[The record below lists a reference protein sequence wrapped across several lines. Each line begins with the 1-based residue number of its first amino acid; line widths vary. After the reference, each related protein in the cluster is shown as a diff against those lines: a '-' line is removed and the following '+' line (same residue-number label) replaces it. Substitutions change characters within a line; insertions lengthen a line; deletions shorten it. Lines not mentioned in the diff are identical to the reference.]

1 MRAEPFQIQN
11 FINGEFV
18 EPISGRYLDNVE
30 PATGKPYSQVAD
42 SDAHD
47 VDLAVAAAEKAF
59 SDWSKKTAA
68 ERSDF
73 LLRIAGLVER
83 DLEKFARAESIDT
96 GKPIALARSLD
107 IPRAVA
113 NFRFFAT
120 AILHTESEAHI
131 TDNIAFNYTLRQP
144 RGIAGLISPWNLPLY
159 LLSWKIAPAIAVG
172 NTAIA
177 KPSELTPMTAY
188 MLCEVAREVGLPNG
202 VLNVVHGT
210 GPNVG
215 SAITAHP
222 KINTISFTGGT
233 ATGRKVAEAC
243 APLFKKVSLELG
255 GKNPN
260 IIFADADLDAAIAG
274 SVRSSFA
281 NQGQVCLC
289 GSRLFVERSAYKN
302 FVERFIDKASQL
314 CLGDPLD
321 EKTEQGAI
329 VNKTQLEKVKF
340 YVDLAQK
347 EGGKIALGGSAPQA
361 PNERCREGYFFQPT
375 VITGLSV
382 SCRTNREE
390 IFGPVI
396 TITPF
401 DSEEEVIDHANDVEY
416 GLSSSVWTQN
426 LSRAH
431 RVAERINTGT
441 VWVNCWLVRDLR
453 VPFGGMKQSGVGREG
468 GEEALALLH
477 RAKKCLH
484 REVRYLSYENR
495 AEVEDLIARL
505 RGYLWHTSSLEGFR
519 QIHAQNAIKVNRGDL
534 PKAYSQ
540 SQYSNCLEEGGIS
553 LFDLITHRDRDLIGE
568 DLLLLDKWP
577 GVMFRHTPTVFLGM
591 ELSSIASN
599 LLFYPE
605 LKRRRGLGGII
616 PRIEV
621 CHVGDIS
628 LDLVKKIGL
637 WVEAKPTDIL
647 FYRDV
652 DDAIGALAPKETQ

>member
-1 MRAEPFQIQN
+1 MTKTPEKIQN
-11 FINGEFV
+11 FIDGQFV
-18 EPISGRYLDNVE
+18 DPVGGKYIDNIE

-42 SDAHD
+42 SDARD

-59 SDWSKKTAA
+59 RDWSIKPAA
-68 ERSDF
+68 ERSRY
-73 LLRIAGLVER
+73 LLRIADLIER

-96 GKPIALARSLD
+96 GKPISLARTLD

-131 TDNIAFNYTLRQP
+131 TDNVAFNYTLRQP
-144 RGIAGLISPWNLPLY
+144 RGITRLISPWNLPLY

-188 MLCEVAREVGLPNG
+188 MLCEIAREAGLPNG
-202 VLNVVHGT
+202 VLNVVQGT

-233 ATGRKVAEAC
+233 VTGRKVAEAC

-289 GSRLFVERSAYKN
+289 GSRVFVEKPIYKE
-302 FVERFIDKASQL
+302 FVERFIEKTAQL

-321 EKTEQGAI
+321 ENTEQGAI

-375 VITGLSV
+375 VITGLSG
-382 SCRTNREE
+382 SLRTN
-390 IFGPVI
+390 
-396 TITPF
+396 
-401 DSEEEVIDHANDVEY
+401 Y
-416 GLSSSVWTQN
+416 
-426 LSRAH
+426 
-431 RVAERINTGT
+431 
-441 VWVNCWLVRDLR
+441 
-453 VPFGGMKQSGVGREG
+453 EG
-468 GEEALALLH
+468 
-477 RAKKCLH
+477 
-484 REVRYLSYENR
+484 
-495 AEVEDLIARL
+495 
-505 RGYLWHTSSLEGFR
+505 
-519 QIHAQNAIKVNRGDL
+519 
-534 PKAYSQ
+534 
-540 SQYSNCLEEGGIS
+540 
-553 LFDLITHRDRDLIGE
+553 
-568 DLLLLDKWP
+568 
-577 GVMFRHTPTVFLGM
+577 
-591 ELSSIASN
+591 
-599 LLFYPE
+599 
-605 LKRRRGLGGII
+605 
-616 PRIEV
+616 
-621 CHVGDIS
+621 
-628 LDLVKKIGL
+628 
-637 WVEAKPTDIL
+637 
-647 FYRDV
+647 
-652 DDAIGALAPKETQ
+652 

>member
-1 MRAEPFQIQN
+1 MHMHTGSTQINN
-11 FINGEFV
+11 FIDGRFV
-18 EPISGRYLDNVE
+18 EPIGGHYLDNIE

-59 SDWSKKTAA
+59 LRLVKETGSRTLA
-68 ERSDF
+68 F
-73 LLRIAGLVER
+73 LLRIADLIER

-96 GKPIALARSLD
+96 GKPISLARSMD
-107 IPRAVA
+107 IPRAIA

-131 TDNIAFNYTLRQP
+131 TDNLAFNYTLRQP

-177 KPSELTPMTAY
+177 KPSELTPMTAF
-188 MLCEVAREVGLPNG
+188 MLCEIAREAGLPNG

-215 SAITAHP
+215 AAITAHP

-233 ATGRKVAEAC
+233 VTGRKVAEAC

-260 IIFADADLDAAIAG
+260 IVFADADLDAAIDG

-289 GSRLFVERSAYKN
+289 GSRVFVERSVYKD
-302 FVERFIDKASQL
+302 FVERFIERASQL
-314 CLGDPLD
+314 EMGDPLE

-329 VNKTQLEKVKF
+329 VNKAQLDKVKF

-347 EGGKIALGGSAPQA
+347 ESGKIALGGSAPQP
-361 PNERCREGYFFQPT
+361 PNERCHAGYFFQPT
-375 VITGLSV
+375 VITGLPV

-390 IFGPVI
+390 IFGPVV
-396 TITPF
+396 TVTPF
-401 DSEEEVIDHANDVEY
+401 ESEEEVINYANDVEY

-468 GEEALALLH
+468 GEEAL
-477 RAKKCLH
+477 RFYTEPKNVCIAK
-484 REVRYLSYENR
+484 
-495 AEVEDLIARL
+495 
-505 RGYLWHTSSLEGFR
+505 
-519 QIHAQNAIKVNRGDL
+519 
-534 PKAYSQ
+534 
-540 SQYSNCLEEGGIS
+540 
-553 LFDLITHRDRDLIGE
+553 
-568 DLLLLDKWP
+568 
-577 GVMFRHTPTVFLGM
+577 
-591 ELSSIASN
+591 
-599 LLFYPE
+599 
-605 LKRRRGLGGII
+605 
-616 PRIEV
+616 
-621 CHVGDIS
+621 
-628 LDLVKKIGL
+628 
-637 WVEAKPTDIL
+637 
-647 FYRDV
+647 
-652 DDAIGALAPKETQ
+652 

>member
-1 MRAEPFQIQN
+1 MRIESSQMRN

-18 EPISGRYLDNVE
+18 EPINGRYLDNVE
-30 PATGKPYSQVAD
+30 PATGKPYSQAAD

-47 VDLAVAAAEKAF
+47 VDLAV
-59 SDWSKKTAA
+59 TAA
-68 ERSDF
+68 ERAFVNWSKQPAAERSRF
-73 LLRIAGLVER
+73 LLRVADLIER

-96 GKPIALARSLD
+96 GKPISLARSLD

-159 LLSWKIAPAIAVG
+159 LFSWKIAPAIAVG

-177 KPSELTPMTAY
+177 KPSELTPVTAY
-188 MLCEVAREVGLPNG
+188 MLCEIAREAGLPDG
-202 VLNVVHGT
+202 VLNIVHGT

-222 KINTISFTGGT
+222 KISTISFTGGT

-260 IIFADADLDAAIAG
+260 IIFADAELEVAIAG

-289 GSRLFVERSAYKN
+289 GSRVFVERSAYKD
-302 FVERFIDKASQL
+302 FVDRFIERTAQL

-329 VNKTQLEKVKF
+329 VNRTQFDKIKF

-347 EGGKIALGGSAPQA
+347 EGGKIVLGGSAPES
-361 PNERCREGYFFQPT
+361 PNERCRDGYFFQPT
-375 VITGLSV
+375 VITGVPV

-390 IFGPVI
+390 IFGPVV

-401 DSEEEVIDHANDVEY
+401 EGEDDVIAYANDCDY
-416 GLSSSVWTQN
+416 GLASSVWTQN
-426 LSRAH
+426 VSRAH

-441 VWVNCWLVRDLR
+441 VWVNCWLLRDLR

-468 GEEALALLH
+468 GEEAL
-477 RAKKCLH
+477 RFFTEPKNVCIAK
-484 REVRYLSYENR
+484 
-495 AEVEDLIARL
+495 
-505 RGYLWHTSSLEGFR
+505 
-519 QIHAQNAIKVNRGDL
+519 
-534 PKAYSQ
+534 
-540 SQYSNCLEEGGIS
+540 
-553 LFDLITHRDRDLIGE
+553 
-568 DLLLLDKWP
+568 
-577 GVMFRHTPTVFLGM
+577 
-591 ELSSIASN
+591 
-599 LLFYPE
+599 
-605 LKRRRGLGGII
+605 
-616 PRIEV
+616 
-621 CHVGDIS
+621 
-628 LDLVKKIGL
+628 
-637 WVEAKPTDIL
+637 
-647 FYRDV
+647 
-652 DDAIGALAPKETQ
+652 

>member
-1 MRAEPFQIQN
+1 MRAEPLQIRN

-18 EPISGRYLDNVE
+18 ESIGGRYLDNIE

-47 VDLAVAAAEKAF
+47 VDLAVTAAEKAF
-59 SDWSKKTAA
+59 RDWSKRTAA
-68 ERSDF
+68 ERSRF
-73 LLRIAGLVER
+73 LLAIADLIER
-83 DLEKFARAESIDT
+83 DLEKFARAESVDT
-96 GKPIALARSLD
+96 GKPISLARSLD
-107 IPRAVA
+107 IPRAIA

-120 AILHTESEAHI
+120 AILHTESAAHI
-131 TDNIAFNYTLRQP
+131 TDNVAFNYTLREP

-188 MLCEVAREVGLPNG
+188 MLCKIAREAGLPNG

-215 SAITAHP
+215 ASITAHP

-233 ATGRKVAEAC
+233 VTGRKVAEAC

-289 GSRLFVERSAYKN
+289 GSRVFVEGSAYKD
-302 FVERFIDKASQL
+302 FVDRFIDQVSELK
-314 CLGDPLD
+314 LGDPLD
-321 EKTEQGAI
+321 EKNEQGAI
-329 VNKTQLEKVKF
+329 VNKAQLDKVKF
-340 YVDLAQK
+340 YVDLAQE
-347 EGGKIALGGSAPQA
+347 EGGKIALGGSAPKP
-361 PNERCREGYFFQPT
+361 PNERCRDGYFFSPT
-375 VITGLSV
+375 VITGLPV

-390 IFGPVI
+390 IFGPVV

-401 DSEEEVIDHANDVEY
+401 DSEDEVISYANDCDY
-416 GLSSSVWTQN
+416 GLASSVWTQN

-431 RVAERINTGT
+431 RVAERISTGT

-468 GEEALALLH
+468 GEEAL
-477 RAKKCLH
+477 RFFTEPKNICIAK
-484 REVRYLSYENR
+484 
-495 AEVEDLIARL
+495 
-505 RGYLWHTSSLEGFR
+505 
-519 QIHAQNAIKVNRGDL
+519 
-534 PKAYSQ
+534 
-540 SQYSNCLEEGGIS
+540 
-553 LFDLITHRDRDLIGE
+553 
-568 DLLLLDKWP
+568 
-577 GVMFRHTPTVFLGM
+577 
-591 ELSSIASN
+591 
-599 LLFYPE
+599 
-605 LKRRRGLGGII
+605 
-616 PRIEV
+616 
-621 CHVGDIS
+621 
-628 LDLVKKIGL
+628 
-637 WVEAKPTDIL
+637 
-647 FYRDV
+647 
-652 DDAIGALAPKETQ
+652 

>member
-1 MRAEPFQIQN
+1 
-11 FINGEFV
+11 V
-18 EPISGRYLDNVE
+18 
-30 PATGKPYSQVAD
+30 
-42 SDAHD
+42 
-47 VDLAVAAAEKAF
+47 
-59 SDWSKKTAA
+59 
-68 ERSDF
+68 
-73 LLRIAGLVER
+73 
-83 DLEKFARAESIDT
+83 
-96 GKPIALARSLD
+96 
-107 IPRAVA
+107 
-113 NFRFFAT
+113 
-120 AILHTESEAHI
+120 
-131 TDNIAFNYTLRQP
+131 AFNYTLRQP

-188 MLCEVAREVGLPNG
+188 MLCEIAREAGLPNG

-233 ATGRKVAEAC
+233 VTGRKVAEAC
-243 APLFKKVSLELG
+243 APLFKKLSLELG

-289 GSRLFVERSAYKN
+289 GSRVFVERSAYKD
-302 FVERFIDKASQL
+302 FLERFIERTAHL
-314 CLGDPLD
+314 CLGDPL
-321 EKTEQGAI
+321 EENTEQGAI

-347 EGGKIALGGSAPQA
+347 EGGKIALGGSAPEP

-401 DSEEEVIDHANDVEY
+401 DSEEEVINHANDVEY

-468 GEEALALLH
+468 GEEAL
-477 RAKKCLH
+477 RFFTEPKNVCIAK
-484 REVRYLSYENR
+484 
-495 AEVEDLIARL
+495 
-505 RGYLWHTSSLEGFR
+505 
-519 QIHAQNAIKVNRGDL
+519 
-534 PKAYSQ
+534 
-540 SQYSNCLEEGGIS
+540 
-553 LFDLITHRDRDLIGE
+553 
-568 DLLLLDKWP
+568 
-577 GVMFRHTPTVFLGM
+577 
-591 ELSSIASN
+591 
-599 LLFYPE
+599 
-605 LKRRRGLGGII
+605 
-616 PRIEV
+616 
-621 CHVGDIS
+621 
-628 LDLVKKIGL
+628 
-637 WVEAKPTDIL
+637 
-647 FYRDV
+647 
-652 DDAIGALAPKETQ
+652 

>member
-1 MRAEPFQIQN
+1 
-11 FINGEFV
+11 V
-18 EPISGRYLDNVE
+18 
-30 PATGKPYSQVAD
+30 
-42 SDAHD
+42 
-47 VDLAVAAAEKAF
+47 
-59 SDWSKKTAA
+59 
-68 ERSDF
+68 
-73 LLRIAGLVER
+73 
-83 DLEKFARAESIDT
+83 
-96 GKPIALARSLD
+96 
-107 IPRAVA
+107 
-113 NFRFFAT
+113 
-120 AILHTESEAHI
+120 
-131 TDNIAFNYTLRQP
+131 AFNYTLRHP

-188 MLCEVAREVGLPNG
+188 MLCEIAREAGLPNG
-202 VLNVVHGT
+202 VLNVVQGT

-233 ATGRKVAEAC
+233 ATGRKVAEAS

-260 IIFADADLDAAIAG
+260 IIFADADLDTAIAG

-289 GSRLFVERSAYKN
+289 GSRVFVERSAYEN
-302 FVERFIDKASQL
+302 FVERFIDEASQL
-314 CLGDPLD
+314 RMGVPLD
-321 EKTEQGAI
+321 ENTEQGAI

-347 EGGKIALGGSAPQA
+347 EGGKIAVGGSAPEA
-361 PNERCREGYFFQPT
+361 PNERCREGYFFRPT

-468 GEEALALLH
+468 GEEAL
-477 RAKKCLH
+477 RFFTESKNVCIAK
-484 REVRYLSYENR
+484 
-495 AEVEDLIARL
+495 
-505 RGYLWHTSSLEGFR
+505 
-519 QIHAQNAIKVNRGDL
+519 
-534 PKAYSQ
+534 
-540 SQYSNCLEEGGIS
+540 
-553 LFDLITHRDRDLIGE
+553 
-568 DLLLLDKWP
+568 
-577 GVMFRHTPTVFLGM
+577 
-591 ELSSIASN
+591 
-599 LLFYPE
+599 
-605 LKRRRGLGGII
+605 
-616 PRIEV
+616 
-621 CHVGDIS
+621 
-628 LDLVKKIGL
+628 
-637 WVEAKPTDIL
+637 
-647 FYRDV
+647 
-652 DDAIGALAPKETQ
+652 